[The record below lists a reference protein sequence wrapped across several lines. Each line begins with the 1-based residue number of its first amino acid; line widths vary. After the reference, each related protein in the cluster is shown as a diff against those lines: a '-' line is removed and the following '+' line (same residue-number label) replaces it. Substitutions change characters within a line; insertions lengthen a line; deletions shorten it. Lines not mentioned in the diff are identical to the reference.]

1 MDAGPHSMKL
11 ASLRSRMRCR
21 DLCTCVGSTSP
32 WMMLRMLMY
41 FDWLKSLLRL
51 CDDTM
56 MFFVWS
62 RRRITSNTDVLRT
75 AGVAAVSIVS
85 GVYPVI
91 KK

>member
-1 MDAGPHSMKL
+1 
-11 ASLRSRMRCR
+11 
-21 DLCTCVGSTSP
+21 
-32 WMMLRMLMY
+32 
-41 FDWLKSLLRL
+41 
-51 CDDTM
+51 M

-62 RRRITSNTDVLRT
+62 RRRMTSNTDVLRT